1 MTQTQQV
8 GGARTSHARSC
19 RRLQQ
24 YALQATDWRTDIRTY
39 RQTNRWTAPLRKAT
53 ALRRE
58 LNSNGRPT
66 NIVADEDLHRYSW
79 RMRQACGL
87 DLYVFVSR
95 SIFEAFG
102 FVSNKNVN
110 ISVSSMSWALRF
122 RFCPAM
128 LYIIAAHAFVWCPP
142 VRPSVRPSRSWILS
156 KRVNIFTNVFLPSAS
171 GSHTILVFF
180 FFSIPNVM
188 AIFLRGPL

>member
-24 YALQATDWRTDIRTY
+24 YALQATDWRTDRRTY

-66 NIVADEDLHRYSW
+66 NIVDDEDLHRYSW

-87 DLYVFVSR
+87 DLHVLVSR

-122 RFCPAM
+122 RFLPRDAIHNSSPCLRVVPT
-128 LYIIAAHAFVWCPP
+128 C
-142 VRPSVRPSRSWILS
+142 PSVRPSRSWILS
-156 KRVNIFTNVFLPSAS
+156 KRVNIFTNVFYPRPRVA
-171 GSHTILVFF
+171 TPF
-180 FFSIPNVM
+180 
-188 AIFLRGPL
+188 